1 MNEIPSIYED
11 VPVEVELVEARRFGD
26 EDSVGL
32 IEIAV
37 LFFRVKIEGRISERC
52 PCG

>member
-1 MNEIPSIYED
+1 MNEISSIHKD

-26 EDSVGL
+26 EDSAGL

-37 LFFRVKIEGRISERC
+37 LFFRVKFEG
-52 PCG
+52 